1 MQSNAIRIPEGD
13 IASLL
18 ARAEAY
24 LSAPSVK
31 AADAEKPSGGAFGYT
46 PPTLGAKPGA
56 APARKTGT
64 GLAAALA
71 GDKGATI
78 LSPAR
83 HKVLYAATRGFAV
96 GEATGELFVEPL
108 GYLDLAQRKQQAK
121 LAGLDVDRFSALVR
135 AKSLVSVFVAA
146 SFIAS
151 TCAAAPA
158 TDNRD
163 EGVDIDLTTT
173 PDAMKSLASV
183 LVKAVEG
190 VRDEDLEEAVSRA
203 VARVMAWAEH
213 QSHRAMGDNRSD
225 FEAKAYAVEADGFSV
240 HGFQRQGGA
249 HRKATSDIQ
258 FKKPTDV
265 VGNHVAKSQ
274 GMRLAKMLASYDFA
288 QRENPF
294 VRLGG
299 FTFTIMG
306 DGNPGTGKTT
316 LIQMVCGL
324 IKDFCAVGGYPYHF
338 ENFGVDQVSEYQ
350 GKSGQNA
357 RAFIDRILDPR
368 VISFGTIDD
377 IDQVAGKRDDSK
389 SSGGQQEITAVLM
402 DAFAGA
408 STVVRGNCSFGMFSN
423 YPEKVDDALRQR
435 AGARWLV
442 DGPQTREDYIDILHL
457 LVGKNH
463 KLDLGNHDLFKAQA
477 IQEMAEKSYESHS
490 LPHEAVLLEVY
501 NGYVADHGAP
511 KTIADF
517 GGYLHAIRIREP
529 RFTGRAI
536 KNITDAVKTRSMDV
550 DLPDEWFDKP
560 ETFMHQPFER
570 KCAMLEELRKPI
582 TGEMVMQEINRYAD
596 SEFRYSAKSDDAE
609 INAMVRRHGL
619 EKAAT
624 AKIMRGAGNV

>member
-1 MQSNAIRIPEGD
+1 MQSNAIRVPETD
-13 IASLL
+13 IADLFPK
-18 ARAEAY
+18 AEAY
-24 LSAPSVK
+24 LAAATTEKSGDSASV
-31 AADAEKPSGGAFGYT
+31 SGAFAYT
-46 PPTLGAKPGA
+46 PATLPAKTSA
-56 APARKTGT
+56 SSRKSGS
-64 GLAAALA
+64 GLEAALA
-71 GDKGATI
+71 GEKGASI

-83 HKVLYAATRGFAV
+83 HKVLYSATRGFAI

-108 GYLDLAQRKQQAK
+108 GFLDLAMRKSGSK
-121 LAGLDVDRFSALVR
+121 LAGIDAERFGVLVR

-158 TDNRD
+158 TDNL
-163 EGVDIDLTTT
+163 EGDVELDLATTS
-173 PDAMKSLASV
+173 DAFKTFAGVLA
-183 LVKAVEG
+183 KAVEG
-190 VRDEDLEEAVSRA
+190 TRDEDLDEAVSRA
-203 VARVMAWAEH
+203 ANRVMAWAEH
-213 QSHRAMGDNRSD
+213 QSHRAMGQFRPD
-225 FEAKAYAVEADGFSV
+225 FEAKAYTVEADGFSV
-240 HGFQRQGGA
+240 HGFQRQGGTK
-249 HRKATSDIQ
+249 RKASSDIQ
-258 FKKPTDV
+258 FKKPSDV
-265 VGNHVAKSQ
+265 VGNHVAKAQ

-299 FTFTIMG
+299 FTYTIMG

-324 IKDFCAVGGYPYHF
+324 IKDFCDVGGYPYHF

-357 RAFIDRILDPR
+357 RAFIDRIQDPR

-408 STVVRGNCSFGMFSN
+408 STIVRGNCSYGMFSN

-442 DGPQTREDYIDILHL
+442 DGPQTLSDYIDIFYL

-463 KLDLGNHDLFKAQA
+463 KLKLGSHDLFKAQA
-477 IQEMAEKSYESHS
+477 IQEMAEKSYESHQR
-490 LPHEAVLLEVY
+490 PHEKGLMEVFDAFV
-501 NGYVADHGAP
+501 GGSGQP
-511 KTIADF
+511 QTIADI
-517 GGYLHAIRIREP
+517 GGYLHAIRMKEP

-536 KNITDAVKTRSMDV
+536 KNITDAIKTRSMDI
-550 DLPDEWFDKP
+550 DLPDEWFEKP
-560 ETFMHQPFER
+560 ELYLHKPFEE

-582 TGEMVMQEINRYAD
+582 TMEMVMQEINRYAD
-596 SEFRYSAKSDDAE
+596 SEFRYSAKSDEADIGMLVRQHG
-609 INAMVRRHGL
+609 INQAAMARI
-619 EKAAT
+619 T
-624 AKIMRGAGNV
+624 AGRD